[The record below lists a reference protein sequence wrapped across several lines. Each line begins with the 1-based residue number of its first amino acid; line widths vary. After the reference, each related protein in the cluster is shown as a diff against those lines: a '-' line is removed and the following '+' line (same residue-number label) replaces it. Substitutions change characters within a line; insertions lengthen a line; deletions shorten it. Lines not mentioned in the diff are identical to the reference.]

1 MGDALEAA
9 TVVVCQSLGSEVSL
23 LCREKL
29 CARNAVW
36 QPDKG
41 YDARNNSLNVYKSA
55 IMMSDFIN
63 QRQKAH
69 QQPFNNKNPSPPL
82 QPSPRPNRRQ
92 SPRQKPPKGP
102 RQRRRRVKD
111 ADAQGQLAAR
121 VHARKIQHD
130 AWEQAAL
137 GDAQQGA
144 HGGEA
149 AKGADEAEAHGDDS
163 PGDGE
168 RGQPDARGEF
178 LEDEVAGEFA
188 GKRVSLVA
196 LEVFMSWRRTRQ
208 CRWRKRRRGL
218 VSTGCQ

>member
-1 MGDALEAA
+1 MPET
-9 TVVVCQSLGSEVSL
+9 TVFMFKS
-23 LCREKL
+23 
-29 CARNAVW
+29 
-36 QPDKG
+36 QP
-41 YDARNNSLNVYKSA
+41 S
-55 IMMSDFIN
+55 IIMSDLIN

-92 SPRQKPPKGP
+92 PPRQKPPKGP

-121 VHARKIQHD
+121 VHAGQVQHD
-130 AWEQAAL
+130 SREQAAL

-149 AKGADEAEAHGDDS
+149 AKGADEAEAHGDDA

-168 RGQPDARGEF
+168 GGQPDARGEF

-188 GKRVSLVA
+188 A
-196 LEVFMSWRRTRQ
+196 W
-208 CRWRKRRRGL
+208 C
-218 VSTGCQ
+218 